1 MIKPAD
7 LTTFYMYMYIQVYAL
22 EKKCVEGHADMN
34 IKHRKKA

>member
-7 LTTFYMYMYIQVYAL
+7 LTTFYMYMYIYAL